1 MIDMVKFFRKES
13 KMSKISSD
21 ELKELLAY
29 ATGTENY
36 WTHNLFGRKM
46 LITDG
51 VKLFADKAEAYWFL
65 DEILLNKTS
74 FMNKAPNEYFFSI
87 ILKSKNSRAQIL
99 FTDGNG
105 NKVLE
110 KRIKFTDCPEGD
122 WKFFY
127 DIESNVMLLPSEY

>member
-1 MIDMVKFFRKES
+1 MIDMVKFFRKER

-51 VKLFADKAEAYWFL
+51 VKLFADKAETYWFL
-65 DEILLNKTS
+65 DEILLNK
-74 FMNKAPNEYFFSI
+74 MAYRKKAPNEYMFNI
-87 ILKSKNSRAQIL
+87 TLKSKNGRAKII
-99 FTDGNG
+99 FSDGNLK
-105 NKVLE
+105 KVLE
-110 KRIKFTDCPEGD
+110 KRYDFTDCPEGD
-122 WKFFY
+122 WNFY
-127 DIESNVMLLPSEY
+127 YDVESNVMMVPSEY